1 MDIVPIDQWGH
12 GAIYPIGETR
22 EQRGAVEISG
32 TLMPTVIL
40 LVVGVYILA
49 VGIMGNGHALL
60 LLLEKDLPH
69 FIPWIIAII
78 VLGVLAL
85 NKDTEKLGKPFLLLV
100 FLGILVHDWPQIKNN
115 AVESYK
121 EMTE

>member
-1 MDIVPIDQWGH
+1 
-12 GAIYPIGETR
+12 
-22 EQRGAVEISG
+22 
-32 TLMPTVIL
+32 MPTIIL

-100 FLGILVHDWPQIKNN
+100 FLGILVHDWAQIKSN
-115 AVESYK
+115 ALESYK
-121 EMTE
+121 EMTT